1 MDNGLREKKFWIS
14 FGIGAFVVFGLWIGS
29 ACIIFNIYPNLSD
42 SGTFGDTFG
51 AINALFSG
59 WAFLGVIVAIIL
71 QKKELEEQ
79 RKEIRESRIAHQESA
94 GALAD
99 QAKLSAIRTRIEALT
114 LLIEDVN
121 RRIDSTQIGRVER
134 GKLQMEHRKLM
145 NELRKRLDEV
155 DIVSKS
161 SQLSENENAE

>member
-1 MDNGLREKKFWIS
+1 MDSPPRKKNFWL
-14 FGIGAFVVFGLWIGS
+14 FCGIGTVVVFVLWLVS
-29 ACIIFNIYPNLSD
+29 ALIIHSIWPKPSD
-42 SGTFGDTFG
+42 HGPFGDMFG

-79 RKEIRESRIAHQESA
+79 RREIRESRIAHQQSA

-99 QAKLSAIRTRIEALT
+99 QARLSAIRTRIEALT

-121 RRIDSTQIGRVER
+121 RQIDGTSGRLAR
-134 GKLQMEHRKLM
+134 DRLGKEHRRLM
-145 NELRKRLDEV
+145 DELRKRLDEV
-155 DIVSKS
+155 DTVSKNGQRS
-161 SQLSENENAE
+161 GKETTD